1 MCEYHCIFPCSI
13 SAQSN
18 FAVGAVVN
26 ATFGSI
32 TEMAF
37 YITALL
43 QGHRAGNK
51 CYAEIVKS
59 ALTGTLLGCIL
70 FIPVRASVCWC
81 VCVCSCAAA
90 ASSHSLK
97 TATHTVHVVHYNIS
111 SNSCILC
118 ECVLGHLYDHRRL
131 QTQRA
136 AVQQQVG
143 RGQLSSA
150 LYIDRRWES

>member
-1 MCEYHCIFPCSI
+1 M
-13 SAQSN
+13 
-18 FAVGAVVN
+18 GAVVN

-70 FIPVRASVCWC
+70 FIPVRASVCLF
-81 VCVCSCAAA
+81 VCVPFLGCCCFLTLSKNR
-90 ASSHSLK
+90 HSFS
-97 TATHTVHVVHYNIS
+97 TCFVHYNIS
-111 SNSCILC
+111 SNHCILC
-118 ECVLGHLYDHRRL
+118 ERVLGHLYDHRRL

-143 RGQLSSA
+143 RSQLSPA
-150 LYIDRRWES
+150 LYINRR

>member
-1 MCEYHCIFPCSI
+1 MLILCEYLCFPCSI

-70 FIPVRASVCWC
+70 FIPVRASVCL
-81 VCVCSCAAA
+81 CVCSCGA

-97 TATHTVHVVHYNIS
+97 TATRTVHVVHYNIS

-143 RGQLSSA
+143 RSQLSPA
-150 LYIDRRWES
+150 LYINRR